1 MENLGFSKNKYVFA
15 AIPSM
20 VLMGSSMEENR
31 NRQIVLFLKEL
42 SAYNVLLKDLVNF
55 PIREND
61 RNLAL
66 NVAYYLTHNEE
77 LLEIIS
83 KKKDLPISKISKLTK
98 IKPEYLTKCRD
109 YIIAYHI
116 ILSNP
121 NYKGLQD
128 LLKIILKEDNNVRS
142 IQDKKQ
148 QLHKGLV
155 IRASKKSAYII
166 TSKGEFLKI
175 KTSSKVDIGDICEGR
190 KKNTFA
196 NFKIH
201 ISILLLI
208 LIFIGAGIV
217 IEYRRTESI
226 IVIETT
232 SPIKINI
239 NKFNKVIYTY
249 SPTEKGKELINNT
262 NILNRD
268 IDDAVANIFEY
279 ALSNNMLDL
288 NKKTLITV
296 NGQAIKYGSLIKTD
310 KVITENKIPIAIN
323 NAGNQQKLPKYIS
336 EDEKKETGK

>member
-20 VLMGSSMEENR
+20 VLMGSSTEENR
-31 NRQIVLFLKEL
+31 NRQIALFLKEL
-42 SAYNVLLKDLVNF
+42 NAYNVLLKDLVNF

-83 KKKDLPISKISKLTK
+83 RKKDLPISKISKLIK
-98 IKPEYLTKCRD
+98 IKPDYLTKCKD
-109 YIIAYHI
+109 YIIAYYI

-155 IRASKKSAYII
+155 IRASKKTAYII

-175 KTSSKVDIGDICEGR
+175 KTSNKVDIGDICEGR
-190 KKNTFA
+190 KKSTLA

-226 IVIETT
+226 IIIETT
-232 SPIKINI
+232 SPIKMHV

-262 NILNRD
+262 NMLNRD
-268 IDDAVANIFEY
+268 IDDAVANTFEY

-288 NKKTLITV
+288 SKKTLITV
-296 NGQAIKYGSLIKTD
+296 NGQAIKYGSLIKTN
-310 KVITENKIPIAIN
+310 KVISENKIPIAIN
-323 NAGNQQKLPKYIS
+323 NAGNQQNLPKYIL
-336 EDEKKETGK
+336 EDEKDTGK